1 MQKELQIEG
10 VAIAG
15 KSEKVDFYLD
25 FSLKLMSVLKEKVH
39 EYNTNNKKKT
49 TINQLIEQYSNAASS
64 YIKDE
69 SIDINT
75 YSMAK
80 VNEFLEGRKGEFNL
94 DKAEKDIKKF
104 GLEFDF
110 ENLNNLYLSSSKDK
124 NSNWFEI

>member
-1 MQKELQIEG
+1 MNLEIETK
-10 VAIAG
+10 IPNK
-15 KSEKVDFYLD
+15 KSESADFYIN
-25 FSLKLMSVLKEKVH
+25 FSLKLMNALKEKVQEH
-39 EYNTNNKKKT
+39 NKSSDRK
-49 TINQLIEQYSNAASS
+49 ILVSQVIEKYCGAAAN

>member
-15 KSEKVDFYLD
+15 KSEKADFYLD

-39 EYNTNNKKKT
+39 EYNTNKKKKT

-80 VNEFLEGRKGEFNL
+80 VNSFLNGSKVEISVE
-94 DKAEKDIKKF
+94 KAKEELKKS

-110 ENLNNLYLSSSKDK
+110 GNLNNLYIASPKDK
-124 NSNWFEI
+124 CNKWYEI